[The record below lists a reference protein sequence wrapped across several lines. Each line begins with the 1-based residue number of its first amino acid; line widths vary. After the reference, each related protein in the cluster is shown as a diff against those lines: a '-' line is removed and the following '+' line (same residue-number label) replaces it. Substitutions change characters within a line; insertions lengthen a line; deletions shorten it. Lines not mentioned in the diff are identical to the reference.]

1 MDLKGTLPG
10 RVLCP
15 GRNLSYNLTELE
27 THSGLRWGSDRT
39 GPARAQIHFLLTFCV
54 LRDPAI
60 IRSILLK
67 IPQSELDALRRHG
80 EQTYPHECCGVLLGR
95 IAGDTRI
102 AERAIACAN
111 TQAERGHD
119 RYHIDPRDLVRLQ
132 RAGRAQGLDLV
143 GFYHSHPDWPARWSA
158 TDLAEAHWLGC
169 SYVITRVAQGCAQ
182 DTNSFVLAGASED
195 DKHFEPE
202 ALAAAAPSDVTFAHQ
217 RMSC

>member
-1 MDLKGTLPG
+1 MTG
-10 RVLCP
+10 RVP
-15 GRNLSYNLTELE
+15 QGPFRE
-27 THSGLRWGSDRT
+27 TA
-39 GPARAQIHFLLTFCV
+39 PAKFTFCV
-54 LRDPAI
+54 FRGPAI
-60 IRSILLK
+60 VRSILLK

-119 RYHIDPRDLVRLQ
+119 RYHIAPRDLVRLQ
-132 RAGRAQGLDLV
+132 RAGRAQGLDIV
-143 GFYHSHPDWPARWSA
+143 GFYHSHPDWPARCSA

-169 SYVITRVAQGCAQ
+169 SYVITRVAAGRAH

-202 ALAAAAPSDVTFAHQ
+202 ALATDAPTDATFAHQ
-217 RMSC
+217 RMSW